1 MLFVFLNCFQCLARN
16 HATKTTTQ
24 NLINYPKVKLLSNGK
39 ILYLLISIYM
49 HGETL
54 FSRTIVHGARAK
66 KHSKFVFYI
75 GVFQNLIAIQ
85 FLVYVYDNV
94 RDELESLG
102 LCSRA
107 LGGGIMDFDPQAR
120 TMTIQ
125 GKCEV
130 SVLINVY
137 IHICICITSY

>member
-1 MLFVFLNCFQCLARN
+1 MKMPQLILPIRNVLNNLSRN

-66 KHSKFVFYI
+66 KHI
-75 GVFQNLIAIQ
+75 
-85 FLVYVYDNV
+85 YVYDNV

-125 GKCEV
+125 GKCETFGRADHTV
-130 SVLINVY
+130 TKQILLGTPKY
-137 IHICICITSY
+137 KDYKITVGR